1 MGVINRH
8 VEELRRLASEIG
20 GRHYTTKEAE
30 EKINL
35 LADELVEEINK
46 AAQDALQ
53 AYKNAQYTLGVDDEY
68 MEMLQRKEIKAGEG
82 IRGAKEPE
90 RESSAWVP
98 IDEEPHEDYECAK
111 CGEIVTTGSANIK
124 PEEIYRFC
132 PKCGSRMT
140 GAKDEV
146 E

>member
-1 MGVINRH
+1 MKRIYISGKITGQKNP
-8 VEELRRLASEIG
+8 ELEF
-20 GRHYTTKEAE
+20 EATE
-30 EKINL
+30 QFVRAKY
-35 LADELVEEINK
+35 K
-46 AAQDALQ
+46 AQDALQ

-90 RESSAWVP
+90 RESSIWVP
-98 IDEEPHEDYECAK
+98 IDEEPHEDYECGN

-140 GAKDEV
+140 GAEDEV